1 MLANYDPDRNIED
14 LTDTE
19 IYAAIRY
26 LEPDTSSAN
35 EQKDDTPTTKRN
47 VDKGVVVC
55 VCLYV
60 AVLVGLAFLWLYSS

>member
-1 MLANYDPDRNIED
+1 MLANHDPDWNIED
-14 LTDTE
+14 LTDTD

-35 EQKDDTPTTKRN
+35 ERKDDARTTKQN
-47 VDKGVVVC
+47 VDRGVVIC

-60 AVLVGLAFLWLYSS
+60 ALLVCLTFLWFYPW